1 MLLQTLNQTLPEK
14 LKVSLLKLSFLI
26 ILVKSKTDIP
36 QFWIATLLTLLLNS
50 KKLPK
55 KLIEELVK
63 NSKLPL
69 NSLNQEILV

>member
-1 MLLQTLNQTLPEK
+1 MLLQTLNQTLQEK